1 MQTVEQ
7 TARRRKSNA
16 EKFLVLML
24 GGGVILAAL
33 SFLFLRFG
41 AESLS
46 LSDILNA
53 FFAFDEGEFKHVIA
67 RDIRLPRLLAADI
80 IVGVSLAVAGA
91 VMQNTTPADSGIMGI
106 SAGSVFAIVLMMAFL
121 PDASRLERIGYS
133 CLGALA
139 ATLLI
144 YGVALLGHTGRSAD
158 RMVLSGMAIS
168 TLFSSVSSA
177 VILKSGNVNAM
188 MKYTA
193 GSSANTIWLDVGL
206 SAPFFAA
213 GLIAAL
219 VMARSLTIMG
229 LGDEVSRELGANT
242 RLIRLVGTIVVLVLS
257 AIAVIIIGPVGYV
270 GLMVPHIVRHIVGTD
285 YRLILPS
292 CAVLGAVL
300 VVLVDLLARV
310 IIAPL
315 EFPVGILITMIGV
328 PFFIFVSRRQ
338 RGTFS

>member
-1 MQTVEQ
+1 M
-7 TARRRKSNA
+7 
-16 EKFLVLML
+16 
-24 GGGVILAAL
+24 
-33 SFLFLRFG
+33 
-41 AESLS
+41 
-46 LSDILNA
+46 
-53 FFAFDEGEFKHVIA
+53 
-67 RDIRLPRLLAADI
+67 
-80 IVGVSLAVAGA
+80 
-91 VMQNTTPADSGIMGI
+91 
-106 SAGSVFAIVLMMAFL
+106 
-121 PDASRLERIGYS
+121 
-133 CLGALA
+133 
-139 ATLLI
+139 
-144 YGVALLGHTGRSAD
+144 
-158 RMVLSGMAIS
+158 
-168 TLFSSVSSA
+168 
-177 VILKSGNVNAM
+177 
-188 MKYTA
+188 
-193 GSSANTIWLDVGL
+193 GL

>member
-1 MQTVEQ
+1 MRETSASQAVVCQALKRLAKLGLLISSHGHGTFVN
-7 TARRRKSNA
+7 RKRNDG
-16 EKFLVLML
+16 KPQ
-24 GGGVILAAL
+24 ILA
-33 SFLFLRFG
+33 LFPRYESHTFSELRQ
-41 AESLS
+41 E
-46 LSDILNA
+46 
-53 FFAFDEGEFKHVIA
+53 
-67 RDIRLPRLLAADI
+67 
-80 IVGVSLAVAGA
+80 
-91 VMQNTTPADSGIMGI
+91 
-106 SAGSVFAIVLMMAFL
+106 
-121 PDASRLERIGYS
+121 
-133 CLGALA
+133 
-139 ATLLI
+139 LLI
-144 YGVALLGHTGRSAD
+144 AANELQVELVTREVPLNEDFLSPLESCTAD
-158 RMVLSGMAIS
+158 
-168 TLFSSVSSA
+168 A
-177 VILKSGNVNAM
+177 VILMEQPAPRLTFQQITQVVNSPVPTVFCGRKVAVPGIQYVAGNAE
-188 MKYTA
+188 
-193 GSSANTIWLDVGL
+193 
-206 SAPFFAA
+206 AA